1 MNISKSIK
9 KNLSQIYAITEKN
22 IKFSLRFKFNL
33 YISFVTPI
41 ISIIMP
47 LILMGQLFSFNNRYG
62 PWTEKN
68 FIIYQF
74 VAYNIMLLRRI
85 ITDFPK
91 LFAQEKYWETLPA
104 LIIAPFKRM
113 NLLFG
118 IFLSDLILISIPFII
133 FVFLSYIMLPILPST
148 VLLIIG
154 LYFLIALIFSG
165 LGIIIGVFAISK
177 EGFLGVFNFLIT
189 FVFWFSCVS
198 FPFDLFPELIQN
210 VIRIN
215 PLYYT
220 FEILRLSWIEN
231 DIAFSFVSHPFSFLT
246 ITLGAILLP
255 LIGVY
260 IFNKIYRKYG
270 IVGY

>member
-1 MNISKSIK
+1 MITSKAIR
-9 KNLSQIYAITEKN
+9 KNMSQIFAITEKN

-33 YISFVTPI
+33 VISFITPI

-47 LILMGQLFSFNNRYG
+47 LILMGQLFNFNNRFG
-62 PWTEKN
+62 PWSASN
-68 FIIYQF
+68 FIVYQF
-74 VAYNIMLLRRI
+74 TAYNISLFKRI

-104 LIIAPFKRM
+104 LIIAPFNRM
-113 NLLFG
+113 NLVFG
-118 IFLSDLILISIPFII
+118 IFLSNLILISLPFII
-133 FVFLSYIMLPILPST
+133 FTIISYMMFPIHPLT
-148 VLLIIG
+148 LLLIIG

-165 LGIIIGVFAISK
+165 LGIIIGVIAISK
-177 EGFLGVFNFLIT
+177 EGFLGITNFLIT

-198 FPFDLFPELIQN
+198 YPFEIFPELIQN
-210 VIRIN
+210 LVKIN
-215 PLYYT
+215 PLYYI
-220 FEILRLSWIEN
+220 FDILRLSWIEN
-231 DIAFSFVSHPFSFLT
+231 DIAFSIISHPSNFIL

-270 IVGY
+270 IVG